1 MASRKLV
8 FIGDCG
14 HGVGTPLLSAFLS
27 SNHRVVGFS
36 PSRDALL
43 SLRERFWPAFDAI
56 SVLDLLR
63 VDLGDDAAVREC
75 AEAAIFTHG
84 VPDILV
90 THSGAMPSR
99 YAHYYAT

>member
-1 MASRKLV
+1 MVTESERFYSPRSSRAITGWWV
-8 FIGDCG
+8 SVR
-14 HGVGTPLLSAFLS
+14 HA
-27 SNHRVVGFS
+27 N
-36 PSRDALL
+36 ALL